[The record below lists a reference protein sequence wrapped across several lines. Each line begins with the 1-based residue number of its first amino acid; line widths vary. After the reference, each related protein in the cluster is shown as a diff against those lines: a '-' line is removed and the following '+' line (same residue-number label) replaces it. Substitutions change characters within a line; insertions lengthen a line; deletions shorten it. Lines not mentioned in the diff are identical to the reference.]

1 MEKLKLYN
9 WYGEEFDTVIPQQAT
24 SLKAYKKN
32 AKNVFNRRIRAIK
45 IRREIEKDL
54 FLRAKTKIQD
64 NLKRELYSHKVAY
77 LNKVKVVK
85 DSIRKLKIASS
96 VQSLIAFEIK
106 KLTKERKNLAKYAK
120 DYQTSLKNTT
130 DTYEEKVASIQKLV
144 TKTNLDQ
151 TQLNLKFIFYNLM
164 LEYIKKFDDLEF
176 DFTKLT
182 NLLEPELEF
191 LKSMSNPKAV
201 FLEAYNEI
209 KKTQERLLAKREELK
224 KQFSLEHKEL
234 KTKYVDGKYNIKLS
248 ARQRIIQ
255 AEYEYN
261 EKYQNSKV
269 EIQEYKKAALAKIEQ
284 HKQEILQADKNNQS
298 IVDNLIKQSNNSKQE
313 YKKLYQAN
321 LKKVQAKTLS
331 YMLER
336 FKDFVTSDESH
347 LKNLDLNSVATNS
360 LSEIKKSIQEHNK
373 LNDLDTQILKIYV
386 DVFFSHKSYFEHSK
400 IAKLILQSDYAK
412 NLSKSYKSVSHE
424 SEYQLVKSQALLEKA
439 QGLNTIIQKYKIEKI
454 LAKVEILK
462 LKASNLIQQEKTTN
476 QEKKKAIFD
485 ESKELFALYK
495 NKIKS
500 KEITKAAFKNKKIEI
515 KVAEKEKLLEL
526 KLNSNL
532 YKNKNIL
539 STNLWRENAEKKI
552 VNKIFESKINEAQKS
567 IPIEINKG
575 IKLWATILGFILPG
589 LPEILFFKQYLKGI
603 LMLLFTVFV
612 WSFLIP
618 FSLGFYWSKMNGI
631 PGFYDLGASKF
642 NSQAGS
648 FPDARYYLFGG
659 VISVIFFSISIIYLF
674 ISSIGARRVATAL
687 EEGSRP
693 SKW

>member
-313 YKKLYQAN
+313 YKKLFHGN

-485 ESKELFALYK
+485 QSKEL
-495 NKIKS
+495 
-500 KEITKAAFKNKKIEI
+500 
-515 KVAEKEKLLEL
+515 
-526 KLNSNL
+526 
-532 YKNKNIL
+532 
-539 STNLWRENAEKKI
+539 
-552 VNKIFESKINEAQKS
+552 
-567 IPIEINKG
+567 
-575 IKLWATILGFILPG
+575 
-589 LPEILFFKQYLKGI
+589 
-603 LMLLFTVFV
+603 
-612 WSFLIP
+612 
-618 FSLGFYWSKMNGI
+618 
-631 PGFYDLGASKF
+631 
-642 NSQAGS
+642 
-648 FPDARYYLFGG
+648 
-659 VISVIFFSISIIYLF
+659 
-674 ISSIGARRVATAL
+674 
-687 EEGSRP
+687 
-693 SKW
+693 